1 MMNLWDIPPPPT
13 KGDDD
18 QEITYAG
25 VGRVLSQWEMIEVR
39 LGYIYAW
46 LMKRPDEIETVR
58 AYGEGKRNFEERI
71 SGLRQIAEVYFLW
84 NPHQDTEGELDALIS
99 MVRKFAMRRNDVA
112 HCIVQPFQWIESPGR
127 DAPLQFCA
135 APPLYNGKKFDPQ
148 NLPAFV
154 YTSVELITLSNALFG
169 VAQDAE
175 RFQWRLMLGEDGV
188 PP

>member
-1 MMNLWDIPPPPT
+1 VRLPCTSFAATFRPPSRQGRLCSPRAVSTTNSTFQPHAAVFSLEAFAMMNLWDIPPPPT

-39 LGYIYAW
+39 LGYIYVW

-58 AYGEGKRNFEERI
+58 AYGEGKRNFEGRI

-99 MVRKFAMRRNDVA
+99 MVR
-112 HCIVQPFQWIESPGR
+112 
-127 DAPLQFCA
+127 
-135 APPLYNGKKFDPQ
+135 
-148 NLPAFV
+148 
-154 YTSVELITLSNALFG
+154 
-169 VAQDAE
+169 
-175 RFQWRLMLGEDGV
+175 
-188 PP
+188 